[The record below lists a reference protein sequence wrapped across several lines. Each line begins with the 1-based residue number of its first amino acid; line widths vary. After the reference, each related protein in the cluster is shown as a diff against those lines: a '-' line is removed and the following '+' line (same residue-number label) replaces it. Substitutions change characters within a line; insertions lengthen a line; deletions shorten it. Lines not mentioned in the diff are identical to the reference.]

1 MFAGK
6 ALSAGTLYDKV
17 WDLHRV
23 AELPGGATQL
33 FIGLH
38 LIHEVTSPQAFTALR
53 DLGLAVRH
61 PERTVATVDHIVP
74 TTSQARPFA
83 DPLAEEMLA
92 TLEANCAQYG
102 IRLHGLGSGR
112 QGIVHVIAPELG
124 LTQPGMTVACGDSH
138 TSTHGAFGAIAF
150 GIGTSQV
157 RDVLASQSLAMN
169 KLKVRRIWVN
179 GRLQDGVYAKDLILH
194 IIRVLGVKGGV
205 GYAYEFA
212 GPAIEALSM
221 EERMTL
227 CNMAIEGG
235 ARCGYVN
242 PDAVTFAYLQGRPHA
257 PAADAWER
265 ALAWWS
271 SLASGPDAVFDDE
284 VVFDASSIAP
294 TITWGITP
302 GQGIGVDETVPT
314 ADQLDP
320 EERPLAQEAY
330 RYMDLAPG
338 APIAGLPVDVC
349 FIGSCTNGRLSD
361 LRAAASIA
369 RGRQVAPGIKAFV
382 VPGSEQVAAAA
393 AAEGLDGVFRAAGFE
408 WREPGC
414 SMCLA
419 MNPDRLEGRQISASS
434 SNRNFKGRQGSASG
448 RTLLMSPAM
457 VAAAAISGCVTDVRP
472 LLRAEPTS
480 ADPAAPQ
487 LDSTSAPI
495 R

>member
-1 MFAGK
+1 M
-6 ALSAGTLYDKV
+6 SSGTLYDKV

-23 AELPGGATQL
+23 AELPGGGSQL

-38 LIHEVTSPQAFTALR
+38 LIHEVTSPQAFAALR
-53 DLGLAVRH
+53 DLGLSVRH

-92 TLEANCAQYG
+92 TLEANCAEHG
-102 IRLHGLGSGR
+102 ITLHGIGSGR

-169 KLKVRRIWVN
+169 RLKVRRIFVEDSL
-179 GRLQDGVYAKDLILH
+179 RPGVHAKDLILH
-194 IIRVLGVKGGV
+194 VIRRLGVKGGV
-205 GYAYEFA
+205 GHAYEFA

-235 ARCGYVN
+235 ARVGYVN
-242 PDAVTFAYLQGRPHA
+242 PDAVTFAYLQGRPAA
-257 PAADAWER
+257 PQGEAWER
-265 ALAWWS
+265 AVAWWS

-284 VVFDASSIAP
+284 VRFDAAAIRP
-294 TITWGITP
+294 TVTWGITP
-302 GQGIGVDETVPT
+302 AQSIAIDETVPR
-314 ADQLDP
+314 P
-320 EERPLAQEAY
+320 EELEEGERAIAAEAY
-330 RYMDLAPG
+330 RYMDLEPG
-338 APIAGLPVDVC
+338 RPIAGVPVDVC

-361 LRAAASIA
+361 LRVAAAVA
-369 RGRQVAPGIKAFV
+369 RGRHVAPGIRAFV

-393 AAEGLDGVFRAAGFE
+393 AAEGLDAVFREAGFE

-434 SNRNFKGRQGSASG
+434 SNRNFKGRQGSATG

-457 VAAAAISGCVTDVRP
+457 VAAAAVRGQVTDVRE
-472 LLRAEPTS
+472 LLSR
-480 ADPAAPQ
+480 
-487 LDSTSAPI
+487 
-495 R
+495 

>member
-1 MFAGK
+1 MSTA
-6 ALSAGTLYDKV
+6 TLYDKV
-17 WDLHRV
+17 WALHQV
-23 AELPGGATQL
+23 AELPSGATQL

-38 LIHEVTSPQAFTALR
+38 LIHEVTSPQAFAALK
-53 DLGLAVRH
+53 DLGLSVRH

-83 DPLAEEMLA
+83 DGLAEEMLS
-92 TLEANCAQYG
+92 TLERNCQENG
-102 IRLHGLGSGR
+102 IHLNGLGSGR
-112 QGIVHVIAPELG
+112 QGIVHVMAPELG

-157 RDVLASQSLAMN
+157 RDVLASQSLTMN
-169 KLKVRRIWVN
+169 KLKVRRIWVD
-179 GRLQDGVYAKDLILH
+179 GALQPGVFAKDLVLH
-194 IIRVLGVKGGV
+194 IIRTLGVKGGV

-227 CNMAIEGG
+227 CNMVIEGG

-242 PDAVTFAYLQGRPHA
+242 PDQTTFDYLKGRPHA
-257 PAADAWER
+257 PSGEAWDR
-265 ALAWWS
+265 AVAWWR
-271 SLASGPDAVFDDE
+271 SLASGPDARFDDE
-284 VVFDASSIAP
+284 VRLDAAAIAP

-302 GQGIGVDETVPT
+302 GQGIGVDEAVPT
-314 ADQLDP
+314 LEQIP
-320 EERPLAQEAY
+320 EEDRPLAQEAY
-330 RYMDLAPG
+330 RYMDLQPG
-338 APIAGLPVDVC
+338 QAIAGLPVDVC

-361 LRAAASIA
+361 LRAAAA
-369 RGRQVAPGIKAFV
+369 VAAGRQVASGIKAFV

-393 AAEGLDGVFRAAGFE
+393 EAEGLDAVFRQAGFE

-457 VAAAAISGCVTDVRP
+457 VAAAAITGHVTDVRSLP
-472 LLRAEPTS
+472 
-480 ADPAAPQ
+480 PA
-487 LDSTSAPI
+487 
-495 R
+495 

>member
-1 MFAGK
+1 
-6 ALSAGTLYDKV
+6 LSAGTLYDKV

-265 ALAWWS
+265 AVAWWS

-320 EERPLAQEAY
+320 DERPLAQEAY

-393 AAEGLDGVFRAAGFE
+393 EAEGLDGVFRAAGFE

-472 LLRAEPTS
+472 LLRAPHL
-480 ADPAAPQ
+480 DP
-487 LDSTSAPI
+487 TSAPI